1 MRTDFKNWKP
11 LNVSNIVSLFSEIP
25 ITWCLAGGWALD
37 IHLGKKSREH
47 SDIDVII
54 LRDQHQAAF
63 QLLSREWK
71 VLKAEGGVLLPWNEG
86 EYLAHTT
93 DVWVSKSHNSSWAFQ
108 IMLVDTEDENWIYRR
123 EKSIKKPVNELIVRT
138 YDGIPYLS
146 PEIQLLYKGGS
157 SKIRGRDFDDLQ
169 TMLPILTSQEKEW
182 LSSSLLQQFP
192 QGHPW
197 VTYLQKG
204 IK

>member
-71 VLKAEGGVLLPWNEG
+71 VFKAEGGVLLPWNEG

-108 IMLVDTEDENWIYRR
+108 IMLVDTEDKNWIYRR

-138 YDGIPYLS
+138 YDGIPYLR

-157 SKIRGRDFDDLQ
+157 SKIRGKDFDDLQ
-169 TMLPILTSQEKEW
+169 TTLPILTSQEKEW

-197 VTYLQKG
+197 VAYLQKG
-204 IK
+204 I